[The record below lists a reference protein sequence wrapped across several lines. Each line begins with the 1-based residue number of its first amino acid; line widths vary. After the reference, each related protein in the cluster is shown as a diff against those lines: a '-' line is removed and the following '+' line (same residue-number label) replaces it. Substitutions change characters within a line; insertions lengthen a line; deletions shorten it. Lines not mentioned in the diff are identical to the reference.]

1 MARRQP
7 TRRSEEGRSARAA
20 CAPLRLPAAF
30 AIAALAAAGAHAQSL
45 DRPNDFGLRGSS
57 TFPGRVSQPPP
68 RPATGTAG
76 SDTPGA
82 DQTINY
88 GRPRAKHP
96 PPKSIPRTAPRNPL
110 PPLVPYRS
118 SQQGRDERKPH
129 PVIPPVYNP
138 DASPPTIAPPP
149 TVAVVPTIPV
159 KARPRADNDPFAPVG
174 IGIGNL
180 RLTPFVESGIG
191 FDSNPNR
198 VQTPLRNSAFWRGDA
213 GLGIQSDWSQHSVN
227 GALRLGYSD
236 FFSVPSANRPDGA
249 GSVGARI
256 DVTRDTSIDLGG
268 TFALDTLRAGSPD
281 LIGLNNSIA
290 TNRPVIWTIGG
301 FVGATQRFNRLELS
315 LRGIVDRSQYGN
327 ATYSDGSTVY
337 LSRNDYTTLGI
348 RPRISYELTPGF
360 RPFVEATIDKRDY
373 DKIYDVNGYRRS
385 STGVTVRG
393 GAAFEVTPLLKGEAS
408 GGFTE
413 RHYDDP
419 RLATLR
425 GPVIDAALIWTATPL
440 TTVTLRGTTNV
451 VETTIAGVSGALT
464 RTVSGQVSHALL
476 RNLTITGTTAYTWTD
491 YTGVDYATSPSGTIN
506 EQYLTAGVKAEYN
519 LTRTVVIKASY
530 NYQRLRSTVTGSD
543 YTANVF
549 LLGLRLQQ

>member
-7 TRRSEEGRSARAA
+7 TRRNERRRSGSACV
-20 CAPLRLPAAF
+20 CAPLPVALVF
-30 AIAALAAAGAHAQSL
+30 AGLAVTGAYAQSA

-57 TFPGRVSQPPP
+57 TVPGRVSQPPP

-76 SDTPGA
+76 SDAPRA

-129 PVIPPVYNP
+129 TIIPPVYNP
-138 DASPPTIAPPP
+138 DAAPPTIAPPP

-159 KARPRADNDPFAPVG
+159 KPRPKVDNDPFAPVG

-198 VQTPLRNSAFWRGDA
+198 VPTPLRNSAFWRGDA
-213 GLGIQSDWSQHSVN
+213 GFGIQSDWSQHSVN

-236 FFSVPSANRPDGA
+236 FFNVPSANRPDGA
-249 GSVGARI
+249 GAVGARI

-301 FVGATQRFNRLELS
+301 FVGVTQRFNRLELS

-327 ATYSDGSTVY
+327 ATYSDGSTVF
-337 LSRNDYTTLGI
+337 LSENNYTTVGI
-348 RPRISYELTPGF
+348 RPRVSYELTPTF
-360 RPFVEATIDKRDY
+360 RPFVEATVDKRTY
-373 DKIYDVNGYRRS
+373 DHTYDVNNYRRS
-385 STGVTVRG
+385 STGVSVRG
-393 GAAFEVTPLLKGEAS
+393 GATFEITPLLKGEAS
-408 GGFTE
+408 GGYME
-413 RHYDDP
+413 RNYDDP
-419 RLATLR
+419 RLSTLR

-440 TTVTLRGTTNV
+440 TTVTLRGTTNTS
-451 VETTIAGVSGALT
+451 ETTIAGVSGALN

-476 RNLTITGTTAYTWTD
+476 RNLMLTGTAAYTWNE
-491 YTGVDYATSPSGTIN
+491 YNGVDYATSPTGTIQ